1 MKLSLYKRVGWL
13 CLLCLLGG
21 TPAITGASEVGRGAM
36 GKAGTMPKQCR
47 PGKTSAEALG
57 WRWRAGTAVR
67 IQYLADNFEAA
78 ELTALSRAVDNWN
91 TALAETS
98 SGVVFL
104 VDEEDALAR
113 RTGGFIL
120 VRRGVP
126 RGKERVGE
134 LTFHSLFNG
143 GVRLAITISP
153 VVTDLEALTSL
164 MTHELGHSLGLA
176 DCYECRR
183 GTTAMAAFK
192 STNKGNDVFEPS
204 ECDRYVVAAG
214 YLRPRDATDNL
225 SQNRLQ

>member
-1 MKLSLYKRVGWL
+1 
-13 CLLCLLGG
+13 
-21 TPAITGASEVGRGAM
+21 M
-36 GKAGTMPKQCR
+36 GKAGTIPKQCR

-67 IQYLADNFEAA
+67 IQYLADNFDAT
-78 ELTALSRAVDNWN
+78 ELTALSRAVANWN
-91 TALAETS
+91 AALAETS

-104 VDEEDALAR
+104 RDEENALAS
-113 RTGGFIL
+113 RTGGFI
-120 VRRGVP
+120 VVQRGIP

-143 GVRLAITISP
+143 RVKLAITINP

-214 YLRPRDATDNL
+214 YSRGTEAASNA
-225 SQNRLQ
+225 SQNHLR